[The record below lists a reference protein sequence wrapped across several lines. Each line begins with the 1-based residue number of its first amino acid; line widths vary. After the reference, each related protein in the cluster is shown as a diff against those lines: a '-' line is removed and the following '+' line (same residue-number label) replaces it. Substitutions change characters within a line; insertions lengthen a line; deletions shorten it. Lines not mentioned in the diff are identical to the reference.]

1 PPTIPILG
9 NLHQFPRKDLHLKF
23 QESTRKYGPL
33 VSLKM
38 GTQTMILCG
47 SDEVVKELM
56 EKRSATSSLKIDMF
70 IRTFGD
76 NLNIALRDN
85 DGIWKKQRKMYATR
99 LNSGGANNYI
109 PYQ

>member
-1 PPTIPILG
+1 MGERNINGVGRIYALID
-9 NLHQFPRKDLHLKF
+9 KSD
-23 QESTRKYGPL
+23 GPL

-56 EKRSATSSLKIDMF
+56 EKRSATSSIKVDMF

-76 NLNIALRDN
+76 NLNIAFRE
-85 DGIWKKQRKMYATR
+85 
-99 LNSGGANNYI
+99 
-109 PYQ
+109 